1 MCKRVSAAVMIFF
14 VLVLVFVYSS
24 LKISA
29 KDVDLELPDGE
40 WEKFE
45 GSVPDDVKD
54 KLGSGAFESEEK
66 YFEEI
71 AEKSK
76 SENMVALLLEA
87 VGVSFSEVCK
97 LFLLVLA
104 LLVLSSVVSAVSEG
118 IDNSALS
125 TALRFCSSGAL
136 IGSVVYVFYSHFD
149 MLNDFFE
156 KLGGMMNG
164 MIPVTAS
171 IWAMGGNV
179 SAAGAGSAA
188 FYVMLS
194 LCEGV
199 WSKTVIPVCCILAV
213 LGICDAMSE
222 EVRTG
227 KIMNAVKKIYNF
239 ILGAIMAVMLS
250 SLAAQTALAASAD
263 TAAARAARLVSG
275 TVIPVVGGS
284 IGETFRTVAAG
295 VTYLKNLFGIGGIIA
310 IVMLVLPIGVS
321 VLLTRFVFLIC
332 GGIADMLGCS
342 VEARLLENLGEVY
355 GCMLG
360 VIAGASVM
368 FVMALC
374 IFMQTVVAVA

>member
-1 MCKRVSAAVMIFF
+1 
-14 VLVLVFVYSS
+14 
-24 LKISA
+24 
-29 KDVDLELPDGE
+29 
-40 WEKFE
+40 
-45 GSVPDDVKD
+45 
-54 KLGSGAFESEEK
+54 
-66 YFEEI
+66 
-71 AEKSK
+71 
-76 SENMVALLLEA
+76 
-87 VGVSFSEVCK
+87 
-97 LFLLVLA
+97 
-104 LLVLSSVVSAVSEG
+104 
-118 IDNSALS
+118 
-125 TALRFCSSGAL
+125 
-136 IGSVVYVFYSHFD
+136 
-149 MLNDFFE
+149 
-156 KLGGMMNG
+156 
-164 MIPVTAS
+164 
-171 IWAMGGNV
+171 
-179 SAAGAGSAA
+179 
-188 FYVMLS
+188 MLS